1 MFAHSLSTRL
11 IFSAAGF
18 ALTFGVM
25 AAPAMAEDEK
35 MAFATHFMSS
45 WDADSDGKV
54 TLEEATIRR
63 TDIFASFD
71 ADSDGFLTDP
81 ELALMEEMRSNQHEN
96 VEGKKQ
102 GQGMGK
108 GGAGFQAEA
117 EAGLHDRKAIDA
129 NSDGKIAKDEFV
141 GMTQA
146 WFARLDAN
154 SDGVIGTADF

>member
-11 IFSAAGF
+11 VSAAGF
-18 ALTFGVM
+18 ALTLGVM
-25 AAPAMAEDEK
+25 AAPALAEDEK

-45 WDADSDGKV
+45 W
-54 TLEEATIRR
+54 
-63 TDIFASFD
+63 D

-102 GQGMGK
+102 GHGTGQGMAK

-117 EAGLHDRKAIDA
+117 EAGMHDRKAIDA

>member
-11 IFSAAGF
+11 VSAAGF
-18 ALTFGVM
+18 ALTLGVM
-25 AAPAMAEDEK
+25 AAPALAEDEK

-102 GQGMGK
+102 GHGMGQ

-117 EAGLHDRKAIDA
+117 EAGMHDRKAIDA